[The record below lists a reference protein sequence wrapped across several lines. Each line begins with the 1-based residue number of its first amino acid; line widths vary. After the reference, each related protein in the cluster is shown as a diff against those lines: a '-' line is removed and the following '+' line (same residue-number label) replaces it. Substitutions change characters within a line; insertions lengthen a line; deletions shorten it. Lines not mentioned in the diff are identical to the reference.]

1 MNKKKIIIASLIFLI
16 LYSNILFNYNRQTD
30 EKTQVSEQSKISG
43 GPIPPP
49 PNEINF
55 GTGSGPNDADPQYMW
70 DSASFDYAYQIWEG
84 LYAYNLSDPELA
96 LIPRLATD
104 FGSWSGNNFTVN
116 LRQNVYFHSGTKFN
130 ATAVKFT
137 FDRLLYLTNLTGAQ
151 GPMDTILG
159 TSIIESLYKWPDGTP
174 ILNRTEI
181 INEYLVKFVL
191 NRPCGIWLPLL
202 TFTASMILDPEI
214 TPSDDYIAAGMAGVT
229 SSNVSG
235 TGPWIFDYYVPDIE
249 LSFLRNDNYWRGP
262 GAVVNLTFIIIQDS
276 NVRNIAL
283 LDGVVDILDAP
294 HLSYYDEMEA
304 DPDVTLFEAGSSTII
319 QCLGMNNRLYNNNWR
334 NAISYAIDYDYLITN
349 ILEDEALRLKSPI
362 PNGIMYANDSFD
374 VPIYNLTKARE
385 YMVSM
390 GHGSMAWLDSQWQS
404 ANFLTVN
411 YTYNL
416 DNQVRTDFFTLLENN
431 LDNIGITVN
440 DNGLEWDQ
448 YVDYLYGQP
457 GYNHLSLFWLGWM
470 PDYNDPNNYVNYLM
484 SNTST
489 YNLAQINDPYLEA
502 LILTGSE
509 ETDQTARK
517 LIYAELQ
524 RYVVEDLRPW
534 AFGYVGKN
542 YDAWVSGPDYEL
554 KGYPS
559 NGLTYNYFYP
569 CYWSELPTPFS
580 IYIDDTLPEYNWSKT
595 ADENDWCSG
604 SGTWGDP
611 YLIEDIVIDGEGIT
625 NGIEI
630 HNSSVFFKIKNCT
643 INNGAE
649 YGLKLNNVNNSIL
662 DNISCY
668 DNPSAGISLNY
679 SNNHTISNTIISN
692 SITGGEGI
700 SLMYSNHSNILNN
713 DISNCESGLIL
724 GFSFDNYAFGNIM
737 MNNLG
742 GIVTGFS
749 WNMTIE
755 QNDICDN
762 SFVGIGLQG
771 TYDTII
777 NNNYLSNNDYGIF
790 MVSMFYPCFNN
801 SIMFNQIYNHDH
813 FGVGLDEFSTQNKVF
828 QNEFIGNL
836 VNAEDN
842 GTLNTWDNGIIGNA
856 WDDYI
861 GTDTDDDGI
870 GDTPYLI
877 DGASG
882 SVDNFPIYDDGED
895 LLITINEPNSID
907 SYGTDAPDFSIT
919 IVGTDIDT
927 RWYTLD
933 NGVTNITFPGLTGT
947 FEEVEWDKLTS
958 GSHTIRFYV
967 SNSMG
972 RIFFDEVTITKEI
985 ETQAEEIPGM
995 NLYVILPIIMIA
1007 VIGLLLRYRKK
1018 FK

>member
-1 MNKKKIIIASLIFLI
+1 MSKKKIILASLIFLI
-16 LYSNILFNYNRQTD
+16 LYSNIPFKYNNQAD
-30 EKTQVSEQSKISG
+30 EKSQFSEQSKINN

-55 GTGSGPNDADPQYMW
+55 GTMSGPNDADPQYMW

-84 LYAYNLSDPELA
+84 LYAYNLSDPELTP
-96 LIPRLATD
+96 IPRLATD
-104 FGSWSGNNFTVN
+104 FGTWSGNNLTVN
-116 LRQNVYFHSGTKFN
+116 LRQDVYFHSGTKFN

-137 FDRLLYLTNLTGAQ
+137 FDRLNFLCNFTGDQ
-151 GPMDTILG
+151 GEFDTVYG
-159 TSIIESLYKWPDGTP
+159 ESIIAGLYSWPDGTP

-181 INEYLVKFVL
+181 ISEYQVKFVL
-191 NRPCGIWLPLL
+191 NKPYGVWLPLL

-214 TPSDDYIAAGMAGVT
+214 TPADDYICEGMSGATPGT
-229 SSNVSG
+229 ISG
-235 TGPWIFDYYVPDIE
+235 TGPFKFLNNIAGVE
-249 LSFLRNDNYWRGP
+249 TQFLRNDDYWRGP
-262 GAVVNLTFIIIQDS
+262 GAVAILTFSIIQDS
-276 NVRNIAL
+276 DARNTAL
-283 LDGVVDILDAP
+283 LTGDVDILDAP
-294 HLSYYDEMEA
+294 HPSYYDTMEA
-304 DPDVTLFEAGSSTII
+304 DPDITLYEAGSGTIT
-319 QCLGMNNRLYNNNWR
+319 QCLGMNNRLYNYTWR
-334 NAISYAIDYDYLITN
+334 SAISYAIDYDYLITN
-349 ILEDEALRLKSPI
+349 ILEDEAVRLKSPI
-362 PNGIMYANDSFD
+362 PLGIQFADWSYD
-374 VPIYNLTKARE
+374 VPIYNVTKARE

-416 DNQVRTDFFTLLENN
+416 GNLVRADFFVLLQDN
-431 LDNIGITVN
+431 LDMIGITVG
-440 DNGLEWDQ
+440 DNGLEWDP
-448 YVDYLYGQP
+448 YLDYLYGQS
-457 GYNHLSLFWLGWM
+457 GYDQLSLWFIGWM
-470 PDYNDPNNYVNYLM
+470 PDYNDPSNYVNYLM
-484 SNTST
+484 SNVSF
-489 YNLAQINDPYLEA
+489 YNMAQINDPTLEA
-502 LILTGSE
+502 YILQGLT
-509 ETDQTARK
+509 ETNQAVRQQ
-517 LIYAELQ
+517 IYWDIQ
-524 RYVVEDLRPW
+524 KYVVEDLRPW

-559 NGLTYNYFYP
+559 NALGYNYFYT
-569 CYWSELPTPFS
+569 CYWSMLPVPFS
-580 IYIDDTLPEYNWSKT
+580 VLIDDSIPEYNWSKT
-595 ADENDWCSG
+595 ANENDWCSG

-611 YLIEDIVIDGEGIT
+611 YIIEDLEIDVEGSS

-630 HNSSVFFKIKNCT
+630 RNSNVFFKIRNCT
-643 INNGAE
+643 IYNGSE
-649 YGLKLNNVNNSIL
+649 YGLKLYNVNNSIL

-668 DNPSAGISLNY
+668 DNPSGGISLEY
-679 SNNHTISNTIISN
+679 SNNHTISKNIISN
-692 SITGGEGI
+692 SVVGGEGI

-713 DISNCESGLIL
+713 DISNCDSGLIL
-724 GFSFDNYAFGNIM
+724 GFSFNNYVFDNIM
-737 MNNLG
+737 VDNLG
-742 GIVTGFS
+742 GIITGFS

-755 QNDICDN
+755 QNDVVDN

-777 NNNYLSNNDYGIF
+777 NNNYLSNNGYGIF
-790 MVSMFYPCFNN
+790 MVSMFAPCFNN
-801 SIMFNQIYNHDH
+801 SIMFNQIYNHGQI
-813 FGVGLDEFSTQNKVF
+813 GVGLDEFSSENKIYP
-828 QNEFIGNL
+828 NWFIGNL

-842 GTLNTWDNGIIGNA
+842 GTLNSWDNGIFGNV

-870 GDTPYLI
+870 GDFPYLI
-877 DGASG
+877 DGIAG

-895 LLITINEPNSID
+895 LLVTIDEPNSLD
-907 SYGTDAPDFSIT
+907 TYGTEAPDFSIS

-933 NGVTNITFPGLTGT
+933 NGVTNITFSGLTGT

-958 GSHTIRFYV
+958 GTHTIRFYV

-985 ETQAEEIPGM
+985 GAADEIIPGISLLVM
-995 NLYVILPIIMIA
+995 LPIIMFAI
-1007 VIGLLLRYRKK
+1007 IGLVLRYKKK